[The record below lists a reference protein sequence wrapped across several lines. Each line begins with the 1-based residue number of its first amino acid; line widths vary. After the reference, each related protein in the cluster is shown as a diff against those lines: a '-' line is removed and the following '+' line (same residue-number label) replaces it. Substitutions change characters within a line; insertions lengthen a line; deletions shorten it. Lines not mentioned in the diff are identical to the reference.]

1 MRHRRP
7 YLVPCCLRKR
17 THARATSRLP
27 LPDAQYRSFDF
38 FLLPSGEEPQTLEF
52 CTEPEMC
59 MESVDR
65 ASFGDALRAA
75 AALGESVTADIR
87 HATPTK
93 VTLVFKSSTLEPVT
107 LDLPAESTVA
117 DLHSRAAALVAPHF
131 EHVHGISLD
140 ECGGR
145 EIKPFHALSSSAVSH
160 YFGCY
165 GSELRIVVRVLIGS
179 KQIYVKMLTGKHFTL
194 KVDGNDTVGNV
205 KAKIFDQEGILSD
218 QQRLFHAGKQLED
231 DWTLASYGIKPCCRA
246 FGGGMFA
253 ESSGRADN
261 KALSLQTI
269 VPTLEVEVIA
279 PDGVTH
285 TLGIDTPAPVAA
297 LATLLRR
304 AMLTADEQEIAELE
318 AQAIEA
324 RLALEGAY
332 ARLRRAHD

>member
-1 MRHRRP
+1 
-7 YLVPCCLRKR
+7 
-17 THARATSRLP
+17 
-27 LPDAQYRSFDF
+27 
-38 FLLPSGEEPQTLEF
+38 
-52 CTEPEMC
+52 MC
-59 MESVDR
+59 KESVDR

-93 VTLVFKSSTLEPVT
+93 VTLVFKSSTLQPVT
-107 LDLPAESTVA
+107 LDLPAENTVA
-117 DLHSRAAALVAPHF
+117 DLHSRAAALVALHF
-131 EHVHGISLD
+131 ELVHGISLD

-160 YFGCY
+160 YGCY

-179 KQIYVKMLTGKHFTL
+179 IQIYVKMLTGKHFTL
-194 KVDGNDTVGNV
+194 KVDGNETVGNV
-205 KAKIFDQEGILSD
+205 KAKIFDQEGIPSD

-231 DWTLASYGIKPCCRA
+231 DWTLASYGIKQEHTIHIVPRLR
-246 FGGGMFA
+246 GGMFA

-269 VPTLEVEVIA
+269 VPTLDVEVIA

-285 TLGIDTPAPVAA
+285 TLRVDTLAPVAA

-318 AQAIEA
+318 AKAIEA

-332 ARLRRAHD
+332 ARLRRAHES